1 MKKITAIS
9 LMLPF
14 CLAAIS
20 QNPAKLPVRMEE
32 LTSPQFVK
40 AVELSKG
47 VCVIP
52 MGIIEKHATQLPLGS
67 DLFEARAAVEAA
79 VAKEYAVVFPPYYFG
94 QIFEARHQPGT
105 VAYSNDLIWQILQ
118 ETCEEMA
125 RNGLKKIILF
135 SGHGGNNAFLQ
146 FFCQSQLASEKDYIV
161 VLFQPGEDP
170 VMDKEIQ
177 SLKKASNDGHAGEEE
192 TSMIDYIR
200 PDLVDRQAL
209 GAESGADQARLALMK
224 NGYVGIWWYAK
235 YPNHYAGDLAQ
246 PNKRLGELLIEKDAG
261 QLAGLIRYLKDNN
274 EIERLQN
281 EFYDRASDPLKNK

>member
-192 TSMIDYIR
+192 TAMIYYIR
-200 PDLVDRQAL
+200 PDLVDLPAL

-246 PNKRLGELLIEKDAG
+246 PNKRLGELLMEKDAW

>member
-192 TSMIDYIR
+192 TAMIYYIR
-200 PDLVDRQAL
+200 PDLVDLPAL

>member
-146 FFCQSQLASEKDYIV
+146 FFCQSLLASEKDYIV

-170 VMDKEIQ
+170 VMDKQIQ

-192 TSMIDYIR
+192 TAMIYYIR
-200 PDLVDRQAL
+200 PDLVDLPAL

-246 PNKRLGELLIEKDAG
+246 PNKRLGELLMEKDAW

>member
-1 MKKITAIS
+1 MKRISAIS
-9 LMLPF
+9 LMLLF
-14 CLAAIS
+14 CLAAMP
-20 QNPAKLPVRMEE
+20 QNPARLPVRLEE

-52 MGIIEKHATQLPLGS
+52 MGIIEKHATHLPLGT

-79 VAKEYAVVFPPYYFG
+79 ATKEYAVVFPPYYFG

-105 VAYSNDLIWQILQ
+105 VAYSNHLMWQMLE
-118 ETCEEMA
+118 ETCTELS

-135 SGHGGNNAFLQ
+135 NGHGGNNAFLQ

-170 VMDKEIQ
+170 ETDKEIQ
-177 SLKKASNDGHAGEEE
+177 SLKTAKNDGHAGEEE
-192 TSMIDYIR
+192 TAMIDFIR

-224 NGYVGIWWYAK
+224 NGYVGIWWYSK
-235 YPNHYAGDLAQ
+235 YPNHYAGDLAE
-246 PNKRLGELLIEKDAG
+246 PNKRLGKLLVEKDAV
-261 QLAGLIRYLKDNN
+261 QLAGLIRYLKENN

-281 EFYDRASDPLKNK
+281 EFYDRAEDPLKMK

>member
-67 DLFEARAAVEAA
+67 DLYEARAAVEAA
-79 VAKEYAVVFPPYYFG
+79 VTKEYAVVFPPYYFG

>member
-67 DLFEARAAVEAA
+67 DLYEARAAVEAA
-79 VAKEYAVVFPPYYFG
+79 VTKEYAVVFPPYYFG

-105 VAYSNDLIWQILQ
+105 VAYLQ